1 MLCFVLL
8 LFSILRVICGNSP
21 LLQCLGT
28 CLFSDFCRQKEER
41 KHLHDFCTGNNSV
54 SDKRSKQELDRYSE
68 ACKLYDVITIVHL
81 DTCCIPISM
90 FKHPVSCLHVIGLLW
105 PAVCK
110 CANLLVALVSTKIN
124 SHRVMLQKKNTVY
137 SSGSVCINSDT
148 GHMVPALVATIS
160 QWEKQKFAVQL
171 LVLVNYTSANAVM
184 WLV

>member
-68 ACKLYDVITIVHL
+68 ACRLHDVITIVHL

-90 FKHPVSCLHVIGLLW
+90 FKHPMSCLHVIGLLW

-124 SHRVMLQKKNTVY
+124 SHRVMLQKKILFTPVVQFA
-137 SSGSVCINSDT
+137 STLILGT
-148 GHMVPALVATIS
+148 WS
-160 QWEKQKFAVQL
+160 QPLWQL
-171 LVLVNYTSANAVM
+171 SANEKNKS
-184 WLV
+184 LQYNC